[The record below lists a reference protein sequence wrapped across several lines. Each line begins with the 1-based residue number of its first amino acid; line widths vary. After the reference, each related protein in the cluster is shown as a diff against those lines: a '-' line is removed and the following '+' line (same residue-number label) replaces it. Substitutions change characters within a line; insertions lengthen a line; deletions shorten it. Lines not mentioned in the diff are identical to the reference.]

1 MIILDTTNNNILQ
14 SIARSMSTCKLPG
27 VYITRRRG
35 VVLVK
40 GKTAEVVTLLFGRAT
55 KILFTNDCTGEVR
68 RVIDFDIH
76 ISILWKNGRYSKITL
91 TFRDNCSW
99 GAIGSINGSSETNW
113 GRVGSIILAI
123 FVDEREKAGGRS
135 PSTSINESTKE
146 FIRLC
151 IIVASKIW
159 GKHTGLKHDGAEMI
173 E

>member
-1 MIILDTTNNNILQ
+1 MGEAFTMIILDTTNNNILQ
-14 SIARSMSTCKLPG
+14 SITRSMSTCKLPG

-40 GKTAEVVTLLFGRAT
+40 GKTAEVVMLLFGRAT

-113 GRVGSIILAI
+113 GREGSIIASKL
-123 FVDEREKAGGRS
+123 VDGRVKIGGRP
-135 PSTSINESTKE
+135 PSTSINQSTKE
-146 FIRLC
+146 FVRHG
-151 IIVASKIW
+151 IIVESKVW
-159 GKHTGLKHDGAEMI
+159 EKTYRPEA
-173 E
+173 